1 LFRKSVSMCKAF
13 GVYQQSSQNECIMGT
28 VNDRNVVCVEM
39 WITALHISRLANDEA
54 NISAKE
60 IFNSVFTVTQ
70 RMSLLCLTLLTFLQ
84 RQHTFCVWCC
94 DWWL

>member
-39 WITALHISRLANDEA
+39 
-54 NISAKE
+54 
-60 IFNSVFTVTQ
+60 
-70 RMSLLCLTLLTFLQ
+70 
-84 RQHTFCVWCC
+84 
-94 DWWL
+94 